1 MQLDSAGR
9 RLAAAVV
16 AEVPMLQQPRS

>member
-9 RLAAAVV
+9 RLAAAAV
-16 AEVPMLQQPRS
+16 AEVPMLRPPRS